1 MTWDDYRY
9 FLEVARRGSV
19 RAAATRLS
27 VNHAT
32 VLRRIA
38 SLERR
43 LSARLFD
50 RLPSGYVMTAAGEE
64 ILAAAEDMERRAHD
78 IDRAIVGRDA
88 RLSGELRVTL
98 PQVLAVSG
106 FMEELA
112 EFARAHPAIRLE
124 IDTSYAVLDITRR
137 QADVAIRLAYA
148 GQSPPGHLIGRRV
161 TPVSQARYRASD
173 GRPGED
179 RPVLKEVEAEAPGA
193 TAIPVVISDVL
204 TQAAALRVGVGVG
217 RLPCFLGDPDPGL
230 RRADDD
236 APEHYGDLWVLTH
249 RDLGRTP
256 RVRAFTGFA
265 AARFRAR
272 RTLFSGLP
280 DA

>member
-9 FLEVARRGSV
+9 FLEVARCGSV
-19 RAAATRLS
+19 RAASARLA

-43 LSARLFD
+43 LSVRLFD

-64 ILAAAEDMERRAHD
+64 IMAAAEDMERRAHD

-88 RLSGELRVTL
+88 RLSGVLRVTL

-106 FMEELA
+106 FMAELA
-112 EFARAHPAIRLE
+112 AFARAHPAIRLE
-124 IDTSYAVLDITRR
+124 IDTSYAVLDMTRR

-148 GQSPPGHLIGRRV
+148 GQSPPGHLVGRRV
-161 TPVSQARYRASD
+161 TPVGQARYRAAE
-173 GRPGED
+173 GRAGEN
-179 RPVLKEVEAEAPGA
+179 RPVLKEVEAEQADAAAVP
-193 TAIPVVISDVL
+193 IVISDVV
-204 TQAAALRVGVGVG
+204 TQAAALRAGVGVG

-236 APEHYGDLWVLTH
+236 APAHYGDLWVLTH

-265 AARFRAR
+265 ATRIRAR
-272 RTLFSGLP
+272 RALFSGVP
-280 DA
+280 GA